1 MRLFHSILLFLLTF
15 LLVLPLSAD
24 VLTPEKEKEIRIY
37 LENNDDMQVVIDE
50 ANKDFETK
58 LVLLKENYKKE
69 IGGVEVSER
78 YFEIMKEEFYRLRNT
93 VMQKQMEN
101 VDRTLLQ
108 FMHEN
113 FTYEEVKA
121 LNEFYAKGVGKKLL
135 EHENEIYKISA
146 EMSRSIMADV
156 TPVFQERIDRRIR
169 EEGIELFSEKKRN
182 KLSQASH

>member
-1 MRLFHSILLFLLTF
+1 MRLFHSIFLFLLSF
-15 LLVLPLSAD
+15 LLVLPLGAD
-24 VLTPEKEKEIRIY
+24 ELTPEKENEIRIY

-69 IGGVEVSER
+69 MGDVEVSER
-78 YFEIMKEEFYRLRNT
+78 YFEIMKEEFYVLMNT
-93 VMQKQMEN
+93 VMQKHMEN
-101 VDRTLLQ
+101 VDRSLLQ

-121 LNEFYAKGVGKKLL
+121 LNEFYAKGVGKKIL
-135 EHENEIYKISA
+135 EHKNEIYKISA
-146 EMSRSIMADV
+146 EMSRNIIADV
-156 TPVFQERIDRRIR
+156 TPVFQERIDQRIK

-182 KLSQASH
+182 ELSQASH